1 MTLIQFPLLLIFDQI
16 RLNLVIASSSQYF
29 RRLILMTMICMMMV
43 LDFKAILF
51 NLLGVLMLDISL
63 LQNRSALGCW
73 LWGFSD
79 YFCAWYFFL
88 DSPLVTIDLEDS
100 LCCSQLNIQYLTC
113 LLDCMLLSLINHFD
127 ESLPLMIIDRVIP
140 HFSCVYILLTYLL

>member
-1 MTLIQFPLLLIFDQI
+1 MLLIFDQI
-16 RLNLVIASSSQYF
+16 RLNLVFASLSQFF
-29 RRLILMTMICMMMV
+29 RRLILVTIICMMMV

-51 NLLGVLMLDISL
+51 NLLGVLTLDISL
-63 LQNRSALGCW
+63 LQNKSSLWCW

-88 DSPLVTIDLEDS
+88 NSPLVTIDLEDS
-100 LCCSQLNIQYLTC
+100 LCCSQLYIQYLTC

-127 ESLPLMIIDRVIP
+127 ESFPLMIIDRVIP
-140 HFSCVYILLTYLL
+140 HFSCVYILLTYIL